1 MSYEISLSVSIHSSP
16 ALGLNHRRKK
26 LKDDELLHMQ
36 EFSHCATQKGPQ
48 CHAGRLCFLVRFQ
61 VIWSWLELMR
71 GGIER
76 HSAQA
81 KPNQIRRGRWGRE
94 GGRRGSDTI
103 TAERDLERAGG
114 ESSVTVR
121 PCPPLAAIPIHPGGG
136 WRGRRSPTWR
146 ATVACYAVAAIS
158 LFRNSFKA

>member
-1 MSYEISLSVSIHSSP
+1 MDPFISGPRAQSSSEKAQGRWTPAHAGVLTLRNPKGPTMSCWKIVFFGAVSGHLKLIGMNFI
-16 ALGLNHRRKK
+16 AAGLN
-26 LKDDELLHMQ
+26 
-36 EFSHCATQKGPQ
+36 AIAP
-48 CHAGRLCFLVRFQ
+48 
-61 VIWSWLELMR
+61 
-71 GGIER
+71 
-76 HSAQA
+76 

-121 PCPPLAAIPIHPGGG
+121 PCPPLAATCIHPGGG

-146 ATVACYAVAAIS
+146 ATVACYPVAAPSQNRPIFPV
-158 LFRNSFKA
+158 LTQCNRIQ